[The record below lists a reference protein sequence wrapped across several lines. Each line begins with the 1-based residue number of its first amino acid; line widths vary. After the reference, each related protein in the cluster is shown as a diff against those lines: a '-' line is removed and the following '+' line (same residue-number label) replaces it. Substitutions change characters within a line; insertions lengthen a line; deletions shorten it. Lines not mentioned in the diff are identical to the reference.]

1 MKVENAVT
9 EGEKLRSAGTS
20 GCQVVQP
27 AAKAGTISEVA
38 VFAEG
43 LSLWV
48 ANTVRVI
55 KYQNCNGKKRK
66 KETQNT
72 FINGWFVELDFIF
85 CNILLFKTMY
95 VFGIYISN
103 QFHCMWFI
111 GWDFLYK

>member
-43 LSLWV
+43 LSL
-48 ANTVRVI
+48 
-55 KYQNCNGKKRK
+55 
-66 KETQNT
+66 
-72 FINGWFVELDFIF
+72 
-85 CNILLFKTMY
+85 
-95 VFGIYISN
+95 
-103 QFHCMWFI
+103 
-111 GWDFLYK
+111 